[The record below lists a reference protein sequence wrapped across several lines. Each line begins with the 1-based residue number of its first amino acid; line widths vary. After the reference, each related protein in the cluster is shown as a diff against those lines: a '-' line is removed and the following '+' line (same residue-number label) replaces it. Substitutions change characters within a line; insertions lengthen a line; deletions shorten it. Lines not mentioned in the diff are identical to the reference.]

1 MQNIWRFLPTE
12 YGKAER
18 MSQVDSKRPISGRD
32 LNLPDLP
39 PEQPASDLPLKI
51 THAKSE
57 QKARDAQRRCSKT
70 TKKMSPDISRQHVAT
85 ELEKKSSS
93 VHWGKSLI
101 NNIKDKFRHSTGLSK
116 RERQS
121 RFSSAGDAMLKK
133 EYKPETH
140 TVRNLQH
147 RLGKVLPASDT
158 DKKQQLSFTIRQCFG
173 LADGEPDNN
182 NLHELLRL
190 VREFK
195 KHPESLGTSTQ
206 LEQKISEIFKKK
218 NETINESSKNMVMVE
233 KTVVTGAP
241 EHAPTPQLQTL
252 TNAEIIEHELD
263 SIERELEEDIFNA
276 SGKASTGDI
285 TNQLDSI
292 LKELSEDIPNS
303 AAHADTNDF
312 INQMEILL
320 NEDVPQAS
328 IKTNISADPIDVLIK
343 EIDEISTDLERRGV
357 SIKNA
362 PKQPTSAVP
371 LSAEDDLDR
380 LFKELN
386 DKSKGT

>member
-1 MQNIWRFLPTE
+1 
-12 YGKAER
+12 
-18 MSQVDSKRPISGRD
+18 
-32 LNLPDLP
+32 
-39 PEQPASDLPLKI
+39 
-51 THAKSE
+51 
-57 QKARDAQRRCSKT
+57 
-70 TKKMSPDISRQHVAT
+70 
-85 ELEKKSSS
+85 
-93 VHWGKSLI
+93 
-101 NNIKDKFRHSTGLSK
+101 
-116 RERQS
+116 
-121 RFSSAGDAMLKK
+121 
-133 EYKPETH
+133 
-140 TVRNLQH
+140 
-147 RLGKVLPASDT
+147 
-158 DKKQQLSFTIRQCFG
+158 
-173 LADGEPDNN
+173 
-182 NLHELLRL
+182 
-190 VREFK
+190 
-195 KHPESLGTSTQ
+195 